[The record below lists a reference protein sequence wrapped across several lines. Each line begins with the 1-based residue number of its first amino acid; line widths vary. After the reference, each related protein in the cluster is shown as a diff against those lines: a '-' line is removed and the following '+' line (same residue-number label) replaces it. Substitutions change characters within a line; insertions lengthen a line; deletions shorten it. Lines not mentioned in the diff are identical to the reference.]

1 MKVEQMRMSDLSQ
14 DPANARVH
22 SERNLDAIRASL
34 RRFGQQKPIVV
45 SADGVIIAGNGTF
58 EAARSLGWDTL
69 NVVVTELEGVDLTAF
84 GIADNRTAEL
94 AEWDAVTLS
103 KLIDGLGD
111 DFPVEDLAFSEAEL
125 DALLESAGSF
135 DVDDAEPPDLPDGD
149 RAPFQQMKFTL
160 HDDQVELVNAAMRKA
175 NEAGPYEGEVNE
187 NRNGNALARVARGYL
202 GG

>member
-187 NRNGNALARVARGYL
+187 NRNGNALARIARGYL